1 MNLLTFKTWDKV
13 KDGKFKYGCSLKNL
27 VFRGEVPENPIYR
40 VELPKKGAWTVSRF
54 KGKLDKK
61 DGGGVFERD

>member
-1 MNLLTFKTWDKV
+1 MNLLTFKIWDKV

-40 VELPKKGAWTVSRF
+40 LPGKSSLPDSVSP
-54 KGKLDKK
+54 
-61 DGGGVFERD
+61 